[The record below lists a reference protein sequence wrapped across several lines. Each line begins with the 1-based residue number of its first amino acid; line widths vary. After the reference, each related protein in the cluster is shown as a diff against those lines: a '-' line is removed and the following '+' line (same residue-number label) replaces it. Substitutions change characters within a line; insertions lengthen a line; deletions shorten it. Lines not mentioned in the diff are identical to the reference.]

1 MPERPLGP
9 AAAVTGLRRVAP
21 RCTHGSAPGNRGDG
35 VVSMAQ
41 RRRLFAQPFSPASHG
56 PHAGPVCRRIRRMS
70 YDLLIKNGLIVDGSG
85 MPAFRG
91 DVGIKAG
98 KIVEI
103 GKLSGTAAKTID
115 AEGRA
120 VAPGFI
126 DNHCHYDAQV
136 TWDPL
141 CTFSPEHGATTVI
154 FGNCSLSLAPVR
166 KGTEE
171 RLAEFLSYVEAI
183 PMEILKT
190 IEFDWESIPQ
200 YMERL
205 DRHLGIN
212 VGNLIGHTAV
222 RHYVMGD
229 DCQKP
234 GATEAQIKAMQ
245 DVVRDGMRAGALGLS
260 VSREKG
266 HFDPQGVLIPALW
279 ADEQEIFA
287 LADVLKELGTGTI
300 QAGGGQYVE
309 LKDGMMRRLAE
320 ASGRMVVYNSLSQ
333 TMRRPE
339 EWKIHMARV
348 EETAAMGIR
357 AYPMCSPNRVTQD
370 FTMKNSQVFRGLP
383 TWHPILLM
391 SDEEKLRLYADPE
404 IRAKLHEEAV
414 VNKPEAAVG
423 ISKTWW
429 NYIWVNEP
437 VLPKNKWMQF
447 KSIGQIAEKEG
458 KRVIDA
464 FLDLVVEEKLETRF
478 LQAENNIDDE
488 ALTKILTHPNAVIGL
503 GDGGAH
509 VQFHGGY
516 GYLTKLLGEW
526 VREKQVMSLEQAVRR
541 LTFDSASVFG
551 IYDRGLLRPGLAADV
566 VIFDPAT
573 VKCGPEM
580 VVRDFPLGAWRIR
593 EPAEG
598 VFATI
603 VNGEEL
609 YREGKHTGARLG
621 RARKGEH
628 RAGRHGA
635 AAASSR
641 GAAAAQV
648 RAGGSA
654 GRGSAAW
661 PRQEIVDGEGRGEQ
675 HRRVTAD
682 SRDRPADNG

>member
-1 MPERPLGP
+1 
-9 AAAVTGLRRVAP
+9 
-21 RCTHGSAPGNRGDG
+21 
-35 VVSMAQ
+35 MA
-41 RRRLFAQPFSPASHG
+41 
-56 PHAGPVCRRIRRMS
+56 

-91 DVGIKAG
+91 DIGVKDG

-103 GKLSGTAAKTID
+103 GKLSGAATKTID
-115 AEGRA
+115 AAGRA
-120 VAPGFI
+120 VSPGFI

-141 CTFSPEHGATTVI
+141 CTFSPEHGATSVI

-183 PMEILKT
+183 PMEVLRT
-190 IEFDWESIPQ
+190 VEFDWETIPQ
-200 YMERL
+200 YIEQL
-205 DRHLGIN
+205 DNNLGIN

-234 GATEAQIKAMQ
+234 GATEAQVKAMQ
-245 DVVRDGMRAGALGLS
+245 DVVRDGMQAGALGLS

-266 HFDPQGVLIPALW
+266 HFDPQGVHIPALW
-279 ADEQEIFA
+279 ADESEIFA
-287 LADVLKELGTGTI
+287 LADVLRDMGTGTI

-320 ASGRMVVYNSLSQ
+320 ASGRTVVYNSLSH
-333 TMRRPE
+333 TMRRPD
-339 EWKIHMARV
+339 EWKIHMARI
-348 EETAAMGIR
+348 EETAALGIR
-357 AYPMCSPNRVTQD
+357 AYPMCSPNRITQD

-414 VNKPEAAVG
+414 VDKPDSAVG

-437 VLPKNKWMQF
+437 VLEKNKWMQF
-447 KSIGQIAEKEG
+447 KSIGEIAEKQG

-478 LQAENNIDDE
+478 LQAENNIDDV

-516 GYLTKLLGEW
+516 GYITKLLGEW
-526 VREKQVMSLEQAVRR
+526 VREKQVMTLEQAVRR
-541 LTFDSASVFG
+541 LTFEL
-551 IYDRGLLRPGLAADV
+551 GLNLRPLRPRPVAPRHGGRHRDLRSRHGEVRQGRSRARLPGRRLAHQGDIRGRFAHDRQRPGAARGQEAHRRAPRSRAAQQLLARQPLKVGNRRDLCRSGPAGFPLAA
-566 VIFDPAT
+566 PACT
-573 VKCGPEM
+573 KA
-580 VVRDFPLGAWRIR
+580 L
-593 EPAEG
+593 
-598 VFATI
+598 
-603 VNGEEL
+603 
-609 YREGKHTGARLG
+609 
-621 RARKGEH
+621 
-628 RAGRHGA
+628 
-635 AAASSR
+635 
-641 GAAAAQV
+641 
-648 RAGGSA
+648 
-654 GRGSAAW
+654 
-661 PRQEIVDGEGRGEQ
+661 
-675 HRRVTAD
+675 
-682 SRDRPADNG
+682 

>member
-1 MPERPLGP
+1 
-9 AAAVTGLRRVAP
+9 
-21 RCTHGSAPGNRGDG
+21 
-35 VVSMAQ
+35 MA
-41 RRRLFAQPFSPASHG
+41 
-56 PHAGPVCRRIRRMS
+56 
-70 YDLLIKNGLIVDGSG
+70 YDLLVKNGLIVDGSG

-91 DVGIKAG
+91 DVGVKNG
-98 KIVEI
+98 KIAEI
-103 GKLSGTAAKTID
+103 GKLSSPAEKTVD
-115 AEGRA
+115 ADGRA

-183 PMEILKT
+183 PMSVLKT
-190 IEFDWESIPQ
+190 VDFDWETIPQ
-200 YMERL
+200 YMDHL
-205 DRHLGIN
+205 DKRLGIN

-222 RHYVMGD
+222 RHYVMRD
-229 DCQKP
+229 ECQKP
-234 GATEAQIKAMQ
+234 GATDDQIKQMQ
-245 DVVRDGMRAGALGLS
+245 DVVRQGMEAGALGLS

-266 HFDPQGVLIPALW
+266 HFDPERVPIPALW
-279 ADEQEIFA
+279 ADEKEVFA
-287 LADVLKELGTGTI
+287 LADVLRDMGTGTI

-320 ASGRMVVYNSLSQ
+320 ATGRTVVYNSLSQ
-333 TMRRPE
+333 TMRRPD
-339 EWKIHMARV
+339 EWKQHMARV
-348 EETAAMGIR
+348 DETAAMGIR

-391 SDEEKLRLYADPE
+391 SDDEKLRLYADPE

-414 VNKPEAAVG
+414 VNKPDSAVG

-437 VLPKNKWMQF
+437 ALKKNEWMQF
-447 KSIGQIAEKEG
+447 KNIGEIAEAQG
-458 KRVIDA
+458 KRVVDA

-488 ALTKILTHPNAVIGL
+488 ALKQILTYPNAVIGL

-526 VREKQVMSLEQAVRR
+526 VREKQAMTLEQAVRR
-541 LTFDSASVFG
+541 LTFDSASTFG
-551 IYDRGLLRPGLAADV
+551 LYNRGLLRPGMAADIT
-566 VIFDPAT
+566 IFDPAT
-573 VKCGPEM
+573 VNCGKET
-580 VVRDFPLGAWRIR
+580 VVHDFPAGGWRIK
-593 EPAEG
+593 ETAQG
-598 VFATI
+598 IFATA
-603 VNGEEL
+603 VNGQML
-609 YREGKHTGARLG
+609 YEDGKHTGNLPG
-621 RARKGEH
+621 RVLRN
-628 RAGRHGA
+628 
-635 AAASSR
+635 SYY
-641 GAAAAQV
+641 
-648 RAGGSA
+648 
-654 GRGSAAW
+654 
-661 PRQEIVDGEGRGEQ
+661 EQ
-675 HRRVTAD
+675 NRRSNA
-682 SRDRPADNG
+682 

>member
-1 MPERPLGP
+1 
-9 AAAVTGLRRVAP
+9 
-21 RCTHGSAPGNRGDG
+21 
-35 VVSMAQ
+35 MA
-41 RRRLFAQPFSPASHG
+41 
-56 PHAGPVCRRIRRMS
+56 
-70 YDLLIKNGLIVDGSG
+70 YDLLIKNGLIVDGSA

-91 DVGIKAG
+91 DVGVKDG
-98 KIVEI
+98 KVAEL
-103 GKLSGTAAKTID
+103 GKLSGVADRTID
-115 AEGRA
+115 AGGQA

-166 KGTEE
+166 KGGEE

-183 PMEILKT
+183 PMDVLKT

-287 LADVLKELGTGTI
+287 LADVLRELGTGTI

-320 ASGRMVVYNSLSQ
+320 ATGRTVVYNSLSQ
-333 TMRRPE
+333 TMRRPD
-339 EWKIHMARV
+339 EWKIHMKRI
-348 EETAAMGIR
+348 EETAALGIR

-370 FTMKNSQVFRGLP
+370 FTMKNTQVFRGLP

-404 IRAKLHEEAV
+404 VRAKLHEEAV
-414 VNKPEAAVG
+414 VDKPDSAVG

-437 VLPKNKWMQF
+437 ALEKNKWMQF
-447 KSIGQIAEKEG
+447 KSLGEIAETQG

-464 FLDLVVEEKLETRF
+464 FLDLVVEERLETRF

-526 VREKQVMSLEQAVRR
+526 VREKRVMTLEQAVRR
-541 LTFDSASVFG
+541 LTFDSASTFG
-551 IYDRGLLRPGLAADV
+551 LYDRGLLRPGMAADI

-573 VKCGPEM
+573 VKCGKEE
-580 VVRDFPLGAWRIR
+580 VVHDFPAGGWRIK
-593 EPAEG
+593 ETSEG
-598 VFATI
+598 VSHTI
-603 VNGEEL
+603 VNGQVLLENK
-609 YREGKHTGARLG
+609 RHTGALPGKVLRNSYWH
-621 RARKGEH
+621 AQ
-628 RAGRHGA
+628 HG
-635 AAASSR
+635 
-641 GAAAAQV
+641 
-648 RAGGSA
+648 
-654 GRGSAAW
+654 
-661 PRQEIVDGEGRGEQ
+661 
-675 HRRVTAD
+675 
-682 SRDRPADNG
+682 

>member
-1 MPERPLGP
+1 
-9 AAAVTGLRRVAP
+9 
-21 RCTHGSAPGNRGDG
+21 
-35 VVSMAQ
+35 MA
-41 RRRLFAQPFSPASHG
+41 
-56 PHAGPVCRRIRRMS
+56 
-70 YDLLIKNGLIVDGSG
+70 YDLLIKNGRVVDGSG
-85 MPAFRG
+85 MPSFRG
-91 DVGIKAG
+91 DVGVKDG
-98 KIVEI
+98 KIAEI
-103 GKLSGTAAKTID
+103 GKLSGPATKTID
-115 AEGRA
+115 ADGRA
-120 VAPGFI
+120 VSPGFI

-141 CTFSPEHGATTVI
+141 CTFSPEHGATSVI

-183 PMEILKT
+183 PMEVLKT
-190 IEFDWESIPQ
+190 VEFEWETIPE

-205 DRHLGIN
+205 DNHLGIN
-212 VGNLIGHTAV
+212 VGNLIGHSAV

-245 DVVRDGMRAGALGLS
+245 DVVRGGMQAGALGLS

-266 HFDPQGVLIPALW
+266 HFDPQGVPIPALW
-279 ADEQEIFA
+279 ADEKEIFA
-287 LADVLKELGTGTI
+287 ISDVLRDMSTGTI

-309 LKDGMMRRLAE
+309 MKDGMMRRLAE
-320 ASGRMVVYNSLSQ
+320 ATGRTVVYNSLSQ
-333 TMRRPE
+333 TMRRPN
-339 EWKIHMARV
+339 EWKEHMARI

-414 VNKPEAAVG
+414 VNKPDSAVG

-437 VLPKNKWMQF
+437 ALEKNKWMQF
-447 KSIGQIAEKEG
+447 KSIGQLAEAQG

-516 GYLTKLLGEW
+516 GYITKLLGEW

-541 LTFDSASVFG
+541 LTFDSASTFG
-551 IYDRGLLRPGLAADV
+551 LYDRGLLRPGMAADIT
-566 VIFDPAT
+566 IFDPAT
-573 VKCGPEM
+573 VNCGKEE
-580 VVRDFPLGAWRIR
+580 VVHDFPAGGWRIK
-593 EPAEG
+593 ETAEG
-598 VFATI
+598 VSHTI
-603 VNGEEL
+603 VNGQILLENK
-609 YREGKHTGARLG
+609 KHTGALPG
-621 RARKGEH
+621 RVLRNTYWHANR
-628 RAGRHGA
+628 
-635 AAASSR
+635 
-641 GAAAAQV
+641 
-648 RAGGSA
+648 
-654 GRGSAAW
+654 
-661 PRQEIVDGEGRGEQ
+661 
-675 HRRVTAD
+675 
-682 SRDRPADNG
+682 